1 MNNLGP
7 NSLVADERRIQVV
20 LDRMLDGY
28 SVMISITEGELT
40 RVLKD
45 TTVTTLDEAEKIAY
59 ACAAENTL
67 PRHKVAVVCR

>member
-1 MNNLGP
+1 
-7 NSLVADERRIQVV
+7 
-20 LDRMLDGY
+20 MLDGY